1 MSRVSFLYI
10 VNGPVCWQGL
20 PRGRNKI
27 IQARKYLTKKEARL
41 TARVK
46 DTLTLEVRV
55 SFTYLQ

>member
-1 MSRVSFLYI
+1 MDKT
-10 VNGPVCWQGL
+10 NT
-20 PRGRNKI
+20 NKS
-27 IQARKYLTKKEARL
+27 TKKEARL